1 VRARIEK
8 SGHSVNSREEADRVF
23 RERLGLSPSQR
34 IQFARGEVGPA
45 AFSAVDEAVARRETG
60 VPLAYCLGCADFCG
74 ESFLVTPDVLIP
86 RPDTEWLVQCFEEWM
101 NERRYTAKRRD
112 NERVSLLDLGCGSGC
127 IGLTLALRYPR
138 LKVTLAD
145 VSPPALEVAREN
157 ALRLGVAERCGFKSG
172 DWFDWAQKRER
183 FDAILINP
191 PYVRRD
197 DPRLEEAVRAHE
209 PAIALFLDEDPEEF
223 FFRLVRRSAAHLAAG
238 GLLAIEVG
246 YDTAWPCK
254 CAYDKVNAIQRGKE
268 MHDFHGLARVIWG
281 VHK

>member
-1 VRARIEK
+1 MRSRIEK
-8 SGHSVNSREEADRVF
+8 SGHSVNSREEADRIF
-23 RERLGLSPSQR
+23 HARLGLDAAQR
-34 IQFARGEVGPA
+34 IQFGRGEIGPHALAAVEEVVG
-45 AFSAVDEAVARRETG
+45 RREGG
-60 VPLAYCLGCADFCG
+60 VPLAYCLGQADFCG
-74 ESFLVTPDVLIP
+74 LSFKVTPDVLIP
-86 RPDTEWLVQCFEEWM
+86 RPETEWLVQCFEEWE
-101 NERRYTAKRRD
+101 NERRFAKKRGS
-112 NERVSLLDLGCGSGC
+112 ERVSLLDLGCGSGC

-145 VSPPALEVAREN
+145 VSPAALEVAQEN
-157 ALRLGVAERCGFKSG
+157 ARRLGVEERCSFKSG
-172 DWFDWAQKRER
+172 DWFDWARQRER
-183 FDAILINP
+183 FDAILCNP
-191 PYVRRD
+191 PYVQRD

-268 MHDFHGLARVIWG
+268 MHDFHGLERIIWG